1 MRYKLSPFPIVTYAA
16 SPPKKTAPF
25 SKTSGCQLPATFK
38 RTRFPAAAH
47 LVCDED
53 QQLTAEALEAAR
65 IAVNKCPTRPTS
77 RDEWEGT
84 KREVTGGW
92 CLVDV
97 IDGEGYLLITNQ
109 LLLICNKLETPTTSH
124 RWLKK
129 KVHLRVGVSPKT
141 RRSQMEMADGSHQ
154 CFFLLVASPQG
165 LSQFH
170 WDDDWKGWSSSMMVD
185 FSAEISLFEDNFAKT
200 SILFQYCWFCVH
212 H

>member
-109 LLLICNKLETPTTSH
+109 LLLICNKLETPTTRGWESVPKRDGV
-124 RWLKK
+124 RWRWQMVPISVSSCWLLHH
-129 KVHLRVGVSPKT
+129 KVCLS
-141 RRSQMEMADGSHQ
+141 SIEMMIGK
-154 CFFLLVASPQG
+154 
-165 LSQFH
+165 
-170 WDDDWKGWSSSMMVD
+170 DDHPPWW
-185 FSAEISLFEDNFAKT
+185 
-200 SILFQYCWFCVH
+200 
-212 H
+212 